1 MNLSKVTL
9 PHSGRPI
16 DADGKDISPWNVVN
30 RAKEIIMTQYCL
42 VFLRIFEQNPN
53 VDSILLAGELRQEYD
68 DQGYYNDVRFD
79 ELVLEEKVANEI
91 LLYKLDGELFSTTLS
106 YDDQEEDEEGNI
118 IFAWNCDNSFIEE
131 NRSDLEHFFGS
142 LGHRKIMLER
152 EGCVHLL
159 HQGAVDMDTFYK
171 VILSGST

>member
-42 VFLRIFEQNPN
+42 VFLRIFEQNPS

-79 ELVLEEKVANEI
+79 ELVLEEKAANEI
-91 LLYKLDGELFSTTLS
+91 GVYKLDGELFSTTLS
-106 YDDQEEDEEGNI
+106 YDDQEEDDEGNT
-118 IFAWNCDNSFIEE
+118 IFAWNCDQSFVEE

-142 LGHRKIMLER
+142 LGHSKIMLDR
-152 EGCVHLL
+152 QDCVHLL
-159 HQGAVDMDTFYK
+159 HQGAVDMDAFYK
-171 VILSGST
+171 LILAGSA